1 MKNVRAQKMRHS
13 ILSILLFI
21 FLVFAA
27 CGANIFSTGQEIE
40 MGAEFAREIES
51 QTKILE
57 NREWNDYINDIGRR
71 IVSVCD
77 RPNIE
82 YHFKIV
88 DDSTTIN
95 AFALPGGYI
104 YVYSG
109 LLLRADNEAEV
120 AGVLAHEVGHV
131 VGKHCV
137 KRLTKIYGY
146 QFIVA
151 LALGNNPSQ
160 LEQIAADILGGV
172 GILYYGRDNEYEADA
187 YSVKYMNALCYDPN
201 AMVTFFE
208 KLDELQTKDPSY
220 IEKLMSTH
228 PQPAERIEKIQEKIA
243 LLPPQDGLIL
253 NSVEYKQRLKRLY
266 IK

>member
-1 MKNVRAQKMRHS
+1 MKNEQAQKMRHS
-13 ILSILLFI
+13 ILSILLLI
-21 FLVFAA
+21 FPVYAA

-51 QTKILE
+51 QTKILD
-57 NREWNDYINDIGRR
+57 NVEWTDYINGIGRR

-77 RPNIE
+77 RPDIE
-82 YHFKIV
+82 YNFKIV

-109 LLLRADNEAEV
+109 LLLKADNEAEV
-120 AGVLAHEVGHV
+120 AGVIAHEVGHV
-131 VGKHCV
+131 VGKHSV
-137 KRLTKIYGY
+137 KQLTKIYGY
-146 QFIVA
+146 QFVVA
-151 LALGNNPSQ
+151 LALGNNPSM

-187 YSVKYMNALCYDPN
+187 YCIKYVNLLGYDPN

-208 KLDELQTKDPSY
+208 KLDELQTKDPSH

-243 LLPPQDGLIL
+243 LLPPKEGLIL
-253 NSVEYKQRLKRLY
+253 NAEEYKQKLKRLY